1 MIELQ
6 ALTLRSSFPA
16 RNPELI
22 VYLQSSLPV
31 EKGRKGRRGKKKV
44 ERAVT
49 MRHVGFWSR
58 IFEYAV
64 GRGWASRV
72 IN

>member
-22 VYLQSSLPV
+22 VYPQSSLPV
-31 EKGRKGRRGKKKV
+31 EKGRKGRRGKKKLRGQSLYETWV
-44 ERAVT
+44 SGVAFSSMLWEEGGQ
-49 MRHVGFWSR
+49 VG
-58 IFEYAV
+58 
-64 GRGWASRV
+64 
-72 IN
+72 

>member
-31 EKGRKGRRGKKKV
+31 EKGRKGRRGKKKL
-44 ERAVT
+44 
-49 MRHVGFWSR
+49 
-58 IFEYAV
+58 
-64 GRGWASRV
+64 RGQSL
-72 IN
+72 